1 MFKPQVLGVVVG
13 AVALLF
19 WLFFRSRRARH
30 AQAERAA
37 KLPVLAAFFEKEIPI
52 YKRLNQQRQRDFCAR
67 AQTFLDSQ
75 RIFYVDAE
83 RSADPVE
90 IATVDESLAFRIA
103 AGAATI
109 SIGASSL
116 RWATTR
122 DILVY
127 PEAFDEN
134 YESDAQHHIAGMV
147 HAQGPIIFSAK
158 DLLRSDAKEDG
169 YNVAIHE
176 LVHVLDFRDGYAD
189 GTLGGVKGAAG
200 QDWSKMVSERVLG
213 IRSGRYRKLRRYAGT
228 NEAELLAVA
237 SEAFFEEPAKLKQGD
252 PELFAKLAQTFRLD
266 PEFPN
271 EVYRDPGSASSGKA
285 E

>member
-1 MFKPQVLGVVVG
+1 MFEPEVLGVLLG
-13 AVALLF
+13 GVALLV
-19 WLFFRSRRARH
+19 WLWFRSRRSRQ

-37 KLPVLAAFFEKEIPI
+37 RLPRLAAFFAKEIPVF
-52 YKRLNQQRQRDFCAR
+52 KRLDAQKQQAFCAR
-67 AQTFLDSQ
+67 AHDFLESQ
-75 RIFYVDAE
+75 RIFYVDAKQ
-83 RSADPVE
+83 SADPVD
-90 IATVDESLAFRIA
+90 IASVDETLAFRIA

-109 SIGASSL
+109 SIGATSL

-127 PEAFDEN
+127 PDAFDEN
-134 YESDAQHHIAGMV
+134 YESDAHHQIAGMV

-189 GTLGGVKGAAG
+189 GSLGGVKGAG
-200 QDWSKMVSERVLG
+200 DQDWSKMVDERVRG
-213 IRSGRYRKLRRYAGT
+213 IRSGRYRKLRRYGGT
-228 NEAELLAVA
+228 NEAELFAVA
-237 SEAFFEEPAKLKQGD
+237 SEAFFEEPVKLKQGD

-271 EVYRDPGSASSGKA
+271 RAYEEPGR
-285 E
+285 